1 MVNSIAKV
9 APIATVEVSNGE
21 WAVIIFVGVSA
32 LVTCILSIL
41 QGRHI
46 KASAL
51 AHGEHDLSHGQQIR
65 RWFMYMIAIAS
76 GVRFMCNLTLGISV
90 YLDGL
95 FNETPGMSTL
105 NFLTLFPSLFYFTL
119 YSLLTVY
126 FAQLYYTVLG
136 QAFFHVRNVSLGAN
150 VGFYALFLVEL
161 LFFRNA
167 SVVYAASALAFAV
180 NLVMTAWFG
189 CGLFK
194 HFPAGPSPS
203 GGDKLSNSNAAN
215 SEIEEVKARL
225 LPLVV
230 TCMAGLG
237 LGLLWFLLL
246 LMNAVHSVDVTT
258 NGVCVLISELC
269 PSWAFLLLVGQRD
282 AHSDDVSGARSGSR
296 LGYSAIDDGYL
307 ANEDVDDVAMS
318 SGGRGGGGG
327 GGGASFTR
335 RL

>member
-1 MVNSIAKV
+1 
-9 APIATVEVSNGE
+9 
-21 WAVIIFVGVSA
+21 VGVSA
-32 LVTCILSIL
+32 LVTCILSTL
-41 QGRHI
+41 QGKHI

-76 GVRFMCNLTLGISV
+76 GVRFMCNVILGISV

-95 FNETPGMSTL
+95 FDETPGMSTL
-105 NFLTLFPSLFYFTL
+105 NFLALFPSLFYFTL

-126 FAQLYYTVLG
+126 FAQLYYTVMG
-136 QAFFHVRNVSLGAN
+136 QAFFHVRNVSLAAN
-150 VGFYALFLVEL
+150 VAFYALVLVEL
-161 LFFRNA
+161 LLLRNV

-180 NLVMTAWFG
+180 NLVVTAWFG

-194 HFPAGPSPS
+194 HFPAVAAAS
-203 GGDKLSNSNAAN
+203 GGDQVNSSNASNS
-215 SEIEEVKARL
+215 SDIEVVKARL

-237 LGLLWFLLL
+237 LGMLWFLLL
-246 LMNAVHSVDVTT
+246 LTNFVHSVDVTA
-258 NGVCVLISELC
+258 NGLCILVCELC

-282 AHSDDVSGARSGSR
+282 AHIDDISGGRSGSR
-296 LGYSAIDDGYL
+296 QGYSAIDDGYM
-307 ANEDVDDVAMS
+307 ANEDIDDMS
-318 SGGRGGGGG
+318 ISA
-327 GGGASFTR
+327 GGASFTR